1 MVVWGLHRDSAE
13 LREIRFPLWSY
24 GAYPVPPTRLDPRAP
39 DCISSARIGSHRVTT
54 EDIVFCDDDGVAFV
68 GADRVEDVLSTASA
82 IWEIERRQ
90 AERIRT
96 GETLRA
102 QTRFAEY
109 LARRSSDSTYTFRA
123 HLRAVRGA
131 IEQ

>member
-1 MVVWGLHRDSAE
+1 M
-13 LREIRFPLWSY
+13 I
-24 GAYPVPPTRLDPRAP
+24 PVLVPRRQLEFRMARLVPFN
-39 DCISSARIGSHRVTT
+39 GTQV
-54 EDIVFCDDDGVAFV
+54 IVCDDDGVAFV
-68 GADRVEDVLSTASA
+68 GADRVEDVLSTARA

-102 QTRFAEY
+102 QTRFADY

>member
-1 MVVWGLHRDSAE
+1 
-13 LREIRFPLWSY
+13 
-24 GAYPVPPTRLDPRAP
+24 
-39 DCISSARIGSHRVTT
+39 VTT

-82 IWEIERRQ
+82 IREIERRQ

-96 GETLRA
+96 GETLRG